1 MRVREVGKEGSFMNF
16 TDTIEFTKKPQ
27 IYAEGNAVMWTDD
40 HISKQLLDVH
50 LNPDI
55 DLASRRRASIES
67 TVDWILNSANM
78 EKMSILD
85 LGCGPGLYA
94 ELMAERGHKVTGVD
108 FSKNSIEY
116 ARNEAIKKNLD
127 IEYVNRNYLELC
139 EENKYD
145 LVMMVFTD
153 FGVLI
158 PEARKILLQNVYRA
172 LKPGGIFIFDVLSD
186 KDIEMKVAAKSWGM
200 EERGFWKDKPHLI
213 LSDSFYYPKN
223 KVILYQHIVIDHSDN
238 LDIYR
243 FWAHFFT
250 SDDLRKVLGQE
261 GFEKTECYD
270 DVLPDVDLWNGNN
283 VIFCKATKK

>member
-1 MRVREVGKEGSFMNF
+1 MNF
-16 TDTIEFTKKPQ
+16 TDIIEFTKKPQ

-40 HISKQLLDVH
+40 HISKQMLDIH

-55 DLASRRRASIES
+55 DLASRRRVSIES
-67 TVDWILNSANM
+67 TVDWILNSVNL
-78 EKMSILD
+78 EKMNILD

-94 ELMAERGHKVTGVD
+94 ELMTEKGHKVTGID

-127 IEYVNRNYLELC
+127 IEYVNQNYLELC

-153 FGVLI
+153 FGVLM
-158 PEARKILLQNVYRA
+158 PEARKTLLQNVYRA
-172 LKPGGIFIFDVLSD
+172 LKPDGIFIFDVLSD
-186 KDIEMKVAAKSWGM
+186 KDIEMKVAEKSWGM
-200 EERGFWKDKPHLI
+200 EERGFWKDRPHLI
-213 LSDSFYYPKN
+213 LSDSFYYPKDE
-223 KVILYQHIVIDHSDN
+223 VILYQHIVIDNSDTF
-238 LDIYR
+238 DVYR
-243 FWAHFFT
+243 FWTHFFK
-250 SDDLRKVLGQE
+250 SDDLKKVLGQE

-270 DVLPDVDLWNGNN
+270 DVLPDIDLWNGNN

>member
-1 MRVREVGKEGSFMNF
+1 MNF
-16 TDTIEFTKKPQ
+16 TDIIEFTKKPQ
-27 IYAEGNAVMWTDD
+27 IYAEENAVMWTDD

-67 TVDWILNSANM
+67 TVAWILNSANL
-78 EKMSILD
+78 EKMNVLD

-145 LVMMVFTD
+145 LAMMVFTD

-158 PEARKILLQNVYRA
+158 PEARKTLLQNVYRA

-186 KDIEMKVAAKSWGM
+186 KDIEMKVAEKSWGM
-200 EERGFWKDKPHLI
+200 EERGFWKDRLHLI
-213 LSDSFYYPKN
+213 LSDSFYYPKD
-223 KVILYQHIVIDHSDN
+223 KVILYQHIVIDNSDN
-238 LDIYR
+238 FDIYR
-243 FWAHFFT
+243 FWTHFFKP
-250 SDDLRKVLGQE
+250 DDLKKMLGQE
-261 GFEKTECYD
+261 DFEKIECYD
-270 DVLPDVDLWNGNN
+270 DVLPDIDLWNGNN

>member
-1 MRVREVGKEGSFMNF
+1 MNF
-16 TDTIEFTKKPQ
+16 TDIIEFAEKPQ
-27 IYAEGNAVMWTDD
+27 IYTEGNAVMWTDD

-55 DLASRRRASIES
+55 DLASRRRTSIKS
-67 TVDWILNSANM
+67 TVDWILNSVNL
-78 EKMSILD
+78 EKMNILD

-116 ARNEAIKKNLD
+116 ARSEAIKKNMD
-127 IEYVNRNYLELC
+127 IEYVNLNYLELH

-158 PEARKILLQNVYRA
+158 PEARKKLLHNVYRA
-172 LKPGGIFIFDVLSD
+172 LKPGGTFIFDVLSD
-186 KDIEMKVAAKSWGM
+186 KDIETKVAEKSWGV
-200 EERGFWKDKPHLI
+200 EERGFWKDRPHLI
-213 LSDSFYYPKN
+213 LSDSFYYPKD
-223 KVILYQHIVIDHSDN
+223 KVILYQHIVIDNSDN
-238 LDIYR
+238 FDVYR
-243 FWAHFFT
+243 FWTHFFK
-250 SDDLRKVLGQE
+250 SDDLKKMLGQE
-261 GFEKTECYD
+261 GFEKIECHY
-270 DVLPDVDLWNGNN
+270 DVLPAIDLWNGNN